1 MSKKGAVAAA
11 PRVRI
16 KISDAID
23 AVALSLFSGPAH
35 RIVKAFE
42 LDRNIK
48 LAGLGVFPIVYASR
62 MLFITFIS
70 SLLTLLFITSII
82 LAEIPFLVKVVIVV
96 FLALVPV
103 LVFVTFLTY
112 PASKIAER
120 RRGVESELPFFAT
133 YLATM
138 ARGGVPV
145 EKVIEKAAEL
155 KIFKAIR
162 REAQRIKRDVELFG
176 LDPLTAMTNLAVN
189 HPSRRF
195 RDLLLGYVMT
205 IRTGGDIVHYLEVRT
220 EELFAAKSEELR
232 IMAERMSLYIEL
244 YIAVAVVLTLA
255 LYIFFAI
262 STVIPAAGGFGG
274 LSSAIIYSYMVLP
287 LMSVMILYIID
298 KSQPKT
304 PIPIR
309 EPYIYLMVTA
319 PASIIL
325 AISLLFLTGGYKIFH
340 GVINLRTLA
349 GINITLALAIT
360 ALASLPVY
368 SYFGIKRKEKGL
380 NHALA
385 SYLRDL
391 AETRK
396 TGLSPEKCI
405 ILLGERDYGALT
417 PIARRAATA
426 LSLGMNIEKAL
437 RMALRGYTNW
447 LLIAVMRFLTDSI
460 EVGGGTPETLD
471 VLAKYTQTLAELE
484 DELKRRLRA
493 FIVMP
498 YFGAILVAVASLLII
513 SLLSQSAAA
522 IGAMQ
527 AAGIAGRLQPELIP
541 QVLLVLTTG
550 AIINSALMGVVAGK
564 IQDLTLAAGFFH
576 SIVLVVITLIAII
589 QVLILYP
596 PVGLLP

>member
-1 MSKKGAVAAA
+1 MSKKETVVIA
-11 PRVRI
+11 P
-16 KISDAID
+16 KIRMSDVVD

-48 LAGLGVFPIVYASR
+48 LAGLDAFPIVYASR
-62 MLFITFIS
+62 MLFVTFIS
-70 SLLTLLFITSII
+70 SLLTLLFIISII
-82 LAEIPFLVKVVIVV
+82 LAEIPFLVKAVIVV

-205 IRTGGDIVHYLEVRT
+205 IRTGGDIVHYLEIRT

-244 YIAVAVVLTLA
+244 YIALAVVFTLA
-255 LYIFFAI
+255 MYIFFAI

-274 LSSAIIYSYMVLP
+274 LGSAIIYSYMVLP

-298 KSQPKT
+298 KSQPKSLKTT
-304 PIPIR
+304 PSSTLKSIPKSSLSRR
-309 EPYIYLMVTA
+309 E
-319 PASIIL
+319 
-325 AISLLFLTGGYKIFH
+325 
-340 GVINLRTLA
+340 
-349 GINITLALAIT
+349 
-360 ALASLPVY
+360 
-368 SYFGIKRKEKGL
+368 
-380 NHALA
+380 
-385 SYLRDL
+385 
-391 AETRK
+391 
-396 TGLSPEKCI
+396 
-405 ILLGERDYGALT
+405 
-417 PIARRAATA
+417 
-426 LSLGMNIEKAL
+426 
-437 RMALRGYTNW
+437 
-447 LLIAVMRFLTDSI
+447 
-460 EVGGGTPETLD
+460 
-471 VLAKYTQTLAELE
+471 
-484 DELKRRLRA
+484 
-493 FIVMP
+493 
-498 YFGAILVAVASLLII
+498 
-513 SLLSQSAAA
+513 
-522 IGAMQ
+522 
-527 AAGIAGRLQPELIP
+527 
-541 QVLLVLTTG
+541 
-550 AIINSALMGVVAGK
+550 
-564 IQDLTLAAGFFH
+564 
-576 SIVLVVITLIAII
+576 
-589 QVLILYP
+589 
-596 PVGLLP
+596 